1 MGIKLRIRMAIL
13 TKKIIDPLL
22 KTANG
27 EAVGGSLDRG
37 AVILQAEYTFSI
49 LDLVRHSHITLQLP
63 IVKPFT
69 TSLFWEQTLWHPSAV
84 DWKKLRWSGN
94 FAGKQDHHF
103 YYHYDQKPLRAILER
118 RHVEHKRKA
127 RSKVRFAFNISLDDI
142 LLSRWLSRLIQFFR
156 RLYRLFLEYKY

>member
-49 LDLVRHSHITLQLP
+49 LDLVRHSHITLQKP
-63 IVKPFT
+63 I
-69 TSLFWEQTLWHPSAV
+69 
-84 DWKKLRWSGN
+84 G
-94 FAGKQDHHF
+94 
-103 YYHYDQKPLRAILER
+103 KPLTT
-118 RHVEHKRKA
+118 
-127 RSKVRFAFNISLDDI
+127 
-142 LLSRWLSRLIQFFR
+142 LLF
-156 RLYRLFLEYKY
+156 